1 VAQTQLLRGD
11 RDRLHDSELLSPAG
25 KEAVQSILRVVDV
38 LDGEISRIRQQ
49 LQRFA
54 TLQPGCKELQ
64 KEYGIG
70 KLTSVII
77 WSEIG
82 DCRRF
87 SSSDGVVRHSGLDVT
102 VYSSNGKRSAPHLS
116 RQGQPLLRWA
126 LYEAGRCGS
135 RATSPDH
142 EYWQAVANRLG
153 RKRAGISV
161 GRKLT
166 RRCHHRLRALGDE
179 AFAEV

>member
-54 TLQPGCKELQ
+54 TRQPGCKELQ

-87 SSSDGVVRHSGLDVT
+87 SSSDGAVSHSGLDVT

-179 AFAEV
+179 AFAKV